1 MPETQKVHNVF
12 EMKVAYITLGYV
24 ICMQSSVASCF
35 AYRFVFLVIRFWYW
49 WSSNL
54 VLKNNCISAKLPP
67 ILLILLLAAT
77 YAKFLQHKLQYDI
90 IVHKNWYSGH
100 L

>member
-35 AYRFVFLVIRFWYW
+35 AYRFVFFGHTV
-49 WSSNL
+49 
-54 VLKNNCISAKLPP
+54 
-67 ILLILLLAAT
+67 LILVVI
-77 YAKFLQHKLQYDI
+77 KFGAQE
-90 IVHKNWYSGH
+90 
-100 L
+100 